1 MLSLVKSC
9 YVFNIT
15 IKEQKDIMLKN
26 CLSLQEVC
34 SALWEV
40 LSEEYL
46 KFPSTEAEWR
56 HISEEFMTNWDLPH
70 VLGALDGEFKHKS
83 NLFFF

>member
-1 MLSLVKSC
+1 MLR
-9 YVFNIT
+9 
-15 IKEQKDIMLKN
+15 N
-26 CLSLQEVC
+26 CLSSQVC

-70 VLGALDGEFKHKS
+70 VLGALDGEFKHKC
-83 NLFFF
+83 NLFFLIKK